1 MNKVINDA
9 DKLPSGVCA
18 FDCGRE
24 CIALIQKRCYN
35 CKFRKTAAQITQS
48 RNDCIARLRSI
59 GADDLI
65 EKYWKK
71 K

>member
-1 MNKVINDA
+1 MTKTAEHIEE
-9 DKLPSGVCA
+9 LPSGVCA

-65 EKYWKK
+65 EKYWKRK
-71 K
+71 